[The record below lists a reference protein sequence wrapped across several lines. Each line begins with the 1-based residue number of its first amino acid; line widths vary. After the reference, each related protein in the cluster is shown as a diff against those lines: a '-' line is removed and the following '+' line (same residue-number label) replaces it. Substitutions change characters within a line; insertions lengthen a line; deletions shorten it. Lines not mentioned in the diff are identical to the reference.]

1 MGNIVVR
8 PVRFS
13 ADVPR
18 MQAFL
23 EVVGLRPRIEAQR
36 GGWVD
41 LTADSGMVALH
52 DAASSVM
59 RAKPGQTCL
68 SFEVNDLDK
77 LAERLRDADVRDV
90 TIHDEA
96 YGRVLSCTDPLG
108 DQIWIDGRTEDLYGY
123 RAHPESR
130 PDAGLSVVPVRFTDP
145 QGPYAD
151 WLVALGLARIGE
163 SNESYVMFDA
173 GDGVHGYVGLHYVY
187 TDTAADL
194 PIVAGRG
201 SVHLTFA
208 THEPLDAVAAR
219 LVEAGYG
226 DAQVIVEDFG
236 SLLSVTDPDGQE
248 VQVHEA
254 PSS

>member
-1 MGNIVVR
+1 M
-8 PVRFS
+8 
-13 ADVPR
+13 VP
-18 MQAFL
+18 
-23 EVVGLRPRIEAQR
+23 
-36 GGWVD
+36 
-41 LTADSGMVALH
+41 
-52 DAASSVM
+52 
-59 RAKPGQTCL
+59 
-68 SFEVNDLDK
+68 
-77 LAERLRDADVRDV
+77 
-90 TIHDEA
+90 
-96 YGRVLSCTDPLG
+96 
-108 DQIWIDGRTEDLYGY
+108 
-123 RAHPESR
+123 
-130 PDAGLSVVPVRFTDP
+130 
-145 QGPYAD
+145 GPYAD

-248 VQVHEA
+248 VQCTRRRHPEGHRRQPRHRRDGGPLRPA
-254 PSS
+254 GDPFSPA